1 MTMSFTDPGEVVLTG
16 QNPYMIL
23 FDGVEG
29 PPSTLVSLWHVQF
42 SPAGEGSAL
51 YVKGEITGGVPR
63 IYTDNIAL
71 ARFVQSELYANN
83 AVPFGLFADPDIDA
97 TDAEFERQGD
107 ARSFI
112 TESVVS
118 GADDISLS
126 WYDFLPAF
134 KGASAANPAGGAKH
148 GHYALY
154 IPSRRVRLAI
164 NGVVAKGIVRPRMRD
179 GRETTSGGLAWAETW
194 IRPVAV

>member
-23 FDGVEG
+23 FEG
-29 PPSTLVSLWHVQF
+29 PDGPPATLVSLWHVQF
-42 SPAGEGSAL
+42 SPAGEGNAL
-51 YVKGEITGGVPR
+51 FLKGELTNGQPR

-71 ARFVQSELYANN
+71 ARFIQSELYANN
-83 AVPFGLFADPDIDA
+83 AVPFGLFADPAIDA
-97 TDAEFERQGD
+97 IEADFERKGD

-112 TESVVS
+112 TERVVT
-118 GADDISLS
+118 ADEDISLS

-134 KGASAANPAGGAKH
+134 KGASAANPDAGAKH

-154 IPSRRVRLAI
+154 IPSKRVRLAI
-164 NGVVAKGIVRPRMRD
+164 NGIVATGALRPRTRD
-179 GRETTSGGLAWAETW
+179 GRETTTGGLAWAETW
-194 IRPVAV
+194 VRPLPA

>member
-23 FDGVEG
+23 FGGAEG
-29 PPSTLVSLWHVQF
+29 PPTTLVSLWHVQF

-51 YVKGEITGGVPR
+51 FVKSEVTGGEPR

-83 AVPFGLFADPDIDA
+83 AVPFGLFADPAIDA
-97 TDAEFERQGD
+97 IDADFDRHGD

-112 TESVVS
+112 TERVVS
-118 GADDISLS
+118 AADDVSLS

-154 IPSRRVRLAI
+154 IP
-164 NGVVAKGIVRPRMRD
+164 AKGMRLSVNGAVASGVPRPRTRD

-194 IRPVAV
+194 VRPVPA

>member
-23 FDGVEG
+23 FGGADG
-29 PPSTLVSLWHVQF
+29 PPTTLVSLWHVQF

-51 YVKGEITGGVPR
+51 YVKSEVTGGQPR

-83 AVPFGLFADPDIDA
+83 AVPFGLFADPAIDA
-97 TDAEFERQGD
+97 VDADFDRDGD

-112 TESVVS
+112 TERVVS
-118 GADDISLS
+118 AADDISLS

-134 KGASAANPAGGAKH
+134 KGGSAANPAGGAKH

-154 IPSRRVRLAI
+154 IPARGMRLSI
-164 NGVVAKGIVRPRMRD
+164 NGAVATGAPRPRMRD

-194 IRPVAV
+194 VRPVPG

>member
-23 FDGVEG
+23 FDAAEG
-29 PPSTLVSLWHVQF
+29 PPGTLVSLWHVQF
-42 SPAGEGSAL
+42 SPAGEGNAL
-51 YVKGEITGGVPR
+51 YLKGELTGGLPR

-71 ARFVQSELYANN
+71 ARFIQTELYANN
-83 AVPFGLFADPDIDA
+83 TAPFGLFADPEIDA
-97 TDAEFERQGD
+97 VDADFERKGD

-112 TESVVS
+112 TERVLT
-118 GADDISLS
+118 ADEDISLS

-134 KGASAANPAGGAKH
+134 KGASAANPAGGSKH

-164 NGVVAKGIVRPRMRD
+164 NGIAATGSLRPRMRD
-179 GRETTSGGLAWAETW
+179 GRETTSAGLAWAETW
-194 IRPVAV
+194 VRPVPA